1 MKYKKGHNACVRG
14 GGRQS
19 IAVYHMRA
27 PLCGHDSTGCNPTGA
42 RASQPPVDDDQ
53 LKYFRDSS
61 TRRVRQP
68 IKNRPRLARL
78 TRQPTTTHY
87 KDRTAPSLVQFPPP
101 PSNESWGRFRI
112 CSTALL
118 CHSIG
123 WSRTHAF
130 AAGCSCCSELH
141 PLSILVS
148 SCPSKIY
155 IYTRTHFLQINQGIR
170 LTYCTG

>member
-1 MKYKKGHNACVRG
+1 VV

-27 PLCGHDSTGCNPTGA
+27 PLCGHDSTGCTPTGA
-42 RASQPPVDDDQ
+42 RASQPPVGDDQ

-68 IKNRPRLARL
+68 IKNRPGLARL

-101 PSNESWGRFRI
+101 PSNESWGRIPHLQHGAALPQYRVVAHTRFRRRLQLLLRVASPFYTFFFLSLQNLYLYKDTF
-112 CSTALL
+112 ST
-118 CHSIG
+118 
-123 WSRTHAF
+123 
-130 AAGCSCCSELH
+130 
-141 PLSILVS
+141 
-148 SCPSKIY
+148 
-155 IYTRTHFLQINQGIR
+155 N
-170 LTYCTG
+170 